1 MAFGGERK
9 AVQDP
14 LLRYAEEAGWTRLSP
29 EEALKLRGGSTGLI
43 LNDVFT
49 DQIQKLNPG
58 VVDHPKAQEVA
69 KRLQTVPPS
78 IEGNLDAWEYLK
90 GLKTVFIEAEK
101 RDKNVKLL
109 DPANVEA
116 NTFHVTD
123 EFTYVSG
130 RDHIRADV
138 AFLING
144 IPVILMEA
152 KAATRMGGVWE
163 ALEQVRRY
171 HREGPELL
179 ALAQLFNITNLARF
193 MYGATWSLSRK
204 ALFDWRDD
212 HAGDFEAL
220 VKTFFAPR
228 RVMRVITDFI
238 LFTRKDEELQ
248 KVVLRPHQMRAVERV
263 QKRAA
268 DPEKHKGLIWH
279 TQGSGK
285 TYTMIT
291 AAKRLM
297 EERAFQNPTV
307 LMLVDR
313 NELEAQ
319 LSGNLESI
327 GITNAEVARSKRHLV
342 RLLREDR
349 RGLIVSMIH
358 KFDDVPAD
366 INTRENFFVLVDEAH
381 RTTGGGLG
389 NYLTGAIPNATYIGF
404 TGTPIDKTAHGKG
417 TFKTFGTEDDQGY
430 LDKYSIKESIEDGTT
445 VPLHYA
451 LAPNDLLVD
460 RETLE
465 KEFLD
470 LAALEGVSDV
480 EELNRVLERA
490 VNLKN
495 LLKNPDRVAK
505 VAEYVAKHFEETVEP
520 TGYKAFVV
528 APDREGCT
536 LYKRELDKHLPPE
549 WSEVVISAG
558 HNDPLEIA
566 EFHLSGEEEKRV
578 RKSFRK
584 PEEAPKIL
592 IVTEKLL
599 TGYDAPILYSLY
611 LDKPMRDHVLLQ
623 AIARVNRPYEDT
635 EGRRKPSGF
644 VMDFVG
650 VFDNLE
656 KALAFD
662 SEEVSGVVEEVGV
675 LHKRFE
681 DLMEQGRRE
690 YLSIPGDKSADK
702 AAEAVL
708 ENFRDEEKR
717 EKFYSFFREVEE
729 LYEILSPAPELRPYV
744 EDFEALAEMYR
755 LLRTA
760 YESHVGVDRS
770 FLRKTA
776 KLVQEHATTPMVRE
790 PEHEYELTPEA
801 LRNLAA
807 KEQSDTVKVFNM
819 LIAIRKLVEEK
830 VDEMPYL
837 ASIGERA
844 EKIAEAF
851 EQHIKDANE
860 SLLDLLEAVEE
871 LDRAEERRKESDLAS
886 EPFAVYVLLENR
898 KVPKAEEIAG
908 EVSAAFEDN
917 PHWKTSGEQEKRVRL
932 ALYKA
937 LNEAGE
943 KDRMFDLV
951 GEILDLMGN
960 SRR

>member
-29 EEALKLRGGSTGLI
+29 EDAVRLRGGNTGLI
-43 LNDVFT
+43 LSDVFT
-49 DQIQKLNPG
+49 EQIQKLNPG
-58 VVDHPKAQEVA
+58 VVDRHKAEEVA
-69 KRLQTVPPS
+69 KRLKTVSPS
-78 IEGNLDAWEYLK
+78 IEGNLDVWEYLK
-90 GLKTVFIEAEK
+90 GLKTVFIEAER
-101 RDKNVKLL
+101 RDRNVRFL
-109 DPANVEA
+109 DPSNVEA
-116 NTFHVTD
+116 NAFHVTD
-123 EFTYVSG
+123 ELTYVRG

-138 AFLING
+138 AFFING
-144 IPVILMEA
+144 IPVVLVEA
-152 KAATRMGGVWE
+152 KAATRRGGMGE

-179 ALAQLFNITNLARF
+179 ALAQLFNITNLAQF
-193 MYGATWSLSRK
+193 KYGATWSLSRK
-204 ALFDWRDD
+204 TLFDWRDER
-212 HAGDFEAL
+212 AGDFESL

-228 RVMRVITDFI
+228 RVMRVITDFV

-268 DPEKHKGLIWH
+268 EPEKHSGLVWH

-285 TYTMIT
+285 TFTMIT

-297 EERAFQNPTV
+297 EEKAFQNPTV

-319 LSGNLESI
+319 LSGNLESV

-342 RLLREDR
+342 RLLKEDR

-358 KFDDVPAD
+358 KFDEIPEKV
-366 INTRENFFVLVDEAH
+366 NTRENFFVLVDEAH
-381 RTTGGGLG
+381 RTTGGNLG
-389 NYLTGAIPNATYIGF
+389 NYLTGAIPNATFIGF
-404 TGTPIDKTAHGKG
+404 TGTPIDKTAHGQG
-417 TFKTFGTEDDQGY
+417 TFKTFGSEDERGY

-465 KEFLD
+465 REFLD
-470 LAALEGVSDV
+470 LAVLEGVSDV

-505 VAEYVAKHFEETVEP
+505 VAEYVAKHFKETVEP
-520 TGYKAFVV
+520 TGYKAFIV

-549 WSEVVISAG
+549 WSEVVMSVG
-558 HNDPLEIA
+558 HNDPPELA
-566 EFHLSGEEEKRV
+566 EFHLSADEEKRV

-584 PEEAPKIL
+584 PDEEPKIL

-623 AIARVNRPYEDT
+623 AIARVNRPFEDA

-644 VMDFVG
+644 VLDFVG

-662 SEEVSGVVEEVGV
+662 SEEVSGVVEGMEV
-675 LHKRFE
+675 LQKRFE
-681 DLMEQGRRE
+681 DLMERGREE
-690 YLSIPGDKSADK
+690 YLSIPAGKNADK

-708 ENFRDEEKR
+708 EHFRDEDAR
-717 EKFYSFFREVEE
+717 EEFYAFFRDVEE
-729 LYEILSPAPELRPYV
+729 IYEILSPAPELRPYV

-760 YESHVGVDRS
+760 YESHVSVDRS

-776 KLVQEHATTPMVRE
+776 KLVQEHTTTPLVRG
-790 PEHEYELTPEA
+790 PEHEHELTPEA
-801 LRNLAA
+801 LRNLAE
-807 KEQSDTVKVFNM
+807 KDQSDAVKVFNM

-830 VDEMPYL
+830 VEEMPYL

-844 EKIAEAF
+844 EAIAEAF
-851 EQHIKDANE
+851 EQHFKDAHE

-871 LDRAEERRKESDLAS
+871 LDRAEGRRKESDLAD

-898 KVPKAEEIAG
+898 KVEKAEEIAG
-908 EVSAAFEDN
+908 EVSSAFEDN
-917 PHWKTSGEQEKRVRL
+917 PHWKTSDEQEKHIRF

-951 GEILDLMGN
+951 GHILDLMRS